1 MKHFLMDE
9 MVKGWFIGGFSP
21 AAFNSEACEVAV
33 KHYCAGDYEDLHHH
47 KIATEITV
55 IVSGQV
61 RMLGQTWVAGDI
73 IVLPPGTATNFEAL
87 TDAVNV
93 VVKIPGTIGDKYL
106 GSGDQ

>member
-1 MKHFLMDE
+1 M
-9 MVKGWFIGGFSP
+9 KGWFIGGFSP